1 MAHYWGLDAIAG
13 ALGLKTHACVL
24 NRYWQRGLPM
34 MKRRKGRS
42 IGWTWWTTDQML
54 TPWLM
59 QQARQGRKEAL
70 ATREKRARVK
80 SGNGK
85 AALQSGSSPPPDVVV
100 PTPPA
105 DATDA
110 K

>member
-1 MAHYWGLDAIAG
+1 MAHYWGLDAIAK
-13 ALGLKTHACVL
+13 ALGLKTHAVVL
-24 NRYWQRGLPM
+24 RRYWDRGLPM
-34 MKRRKGRS
+34 LKRKEPGS
-42 IGWTWWTTDQML
+42 IRWIWWTTDEML
-54 TPWLM
+54 TPWLIGE
-59 QQARQGRKEAL
+59 AREGRKEVL
-70 ATREKRARVK
+70 ATRERRARTR